1 MLIVIIPGD
10 VSAETELDKTLS
22 NELSTETWCT
32 SLIPV
37 NILIKIIYFDLIGYY
52 LTFVIDNPVVIWL

>member
-1 MLIVIIPGD
+1 VLIVIIPGD

-22 NELSTETWCT
+22 NELSTETWST

-37 NILIKIIYFDLIGYY
+37 NILVKLIYFDTI
-52 LTFVIDNPVVIWL
+52 